1 MTSEVNIISPC
12 ENCTH
17 STICKYTDYM
27 KEVVKSIRSSTTDYE
42 FISEINIGCKYIS
55 TQPILTYPEGVRDV
69 GLDQKLYGSTP
80 INPKPYCLDK
90 PSDLV
95 VRYDPK
101 EAITSGL
108 EAHLNQTKSDNESSS
123 FGVTAED
130 GSSRSISSSSKTR
143 KPKGSGMT
151 KSSEPVMPRP
161 VPESSVGQVV
171 NAVLLTVPDGIPVE
185 TADLSD
191 LPPQYRAILK
201 EDNTVTEPT
210 PGQTSNV

>member
-1 MTSEVNIISPC
+1 ME
-12 ENCTH
+12 
-17 STICKYTDYM
+17 
-27 KEVVKSIRSSTTDYE
+27 EVVNSIKETTGSQE
-42 FISEINIGCKYIS
+42 FIEDITIGCKHQS
-55 TQPILTYPEGVRDV
+55 SQPPFTRPEGAREA
-69 GLDQKLYGSTP
+69 GLDSLQYARELGSTP
-80 INPKPYCLDK
+80 NYTNPYKLDK

-151 KSSEPVMPRP
+151 KPSEPVMPRP

-171 NAVLLTVPDGIPVE
+171 NAVLLTVPDGVPVE

-210 PGQTSNV
+210 PGQTSNI